1 MMLTRDIG
9 TAEEAIGGAAQKIG
23 GPLDKEGMIGKQ
35 LMTDGSTS
43 GTVKNMMGGTSKKRN

>member
-1 MMLTRDIG
+1 MLTRDIG